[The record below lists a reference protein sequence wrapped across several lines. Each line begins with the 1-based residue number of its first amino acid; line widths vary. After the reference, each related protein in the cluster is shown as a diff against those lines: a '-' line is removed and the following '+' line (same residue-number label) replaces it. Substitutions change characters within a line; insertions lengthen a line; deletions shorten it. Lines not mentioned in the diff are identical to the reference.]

1 MNVQQEIAKR
11 AAQYEEDEL
20 LKLVG
25 IPKPKERDRLRL
37 RSVIADPTLGV
48 DHSPFPFIKS
58 GTLFAK
64 SLGVVLGIAPEV
76 MDATITQ
83 IKQEL
88 EEIANRFIPR
98 IFVETHFKRAS
109 QPLFALAAC
118 EHFRRPN
125 LDEQTLTAYFQT
137 NEAEQI
143 QLIGNFVIEH
153 YDHCKGDLG
162 IWGPI
167 DHYVCTFAPERAWI
181 FRPDGSLERET
192 DATSQSEAKLTLNG
206 KQISL

>member
-1 MNVQQEIAKR
+1 MHVQQEIAKR
-11 AAQYEEDEL
+11 AAQYGEDEL
-20 LKLVG
+20 LKLIG

-37 RSVIADPTLGV
+37 RSVIADPTVGV
-48 DHSPFPFIKS
+48 DHSPFPFTES

-64 SLGVVLGIAPEV
+64 SLGVVLGIGPEV

-83 IKQEL
+83 IKEEL
-88 EEIANRFIPR
+88 EEIANRFTPR

-125 LDEQTLTAYFQT
+125 LDEYTLAVYFQT
-137 NEAEQI
+137 TEAEQI
-143 QLIGNFVIEH
+143 QLVGKFVREH
-153 YDHCKGDLG
+153 YVICKGDLG

-167 DHYVCTFAPERAWI
+167 GHYVCTFAPERAWI
-181 FRPDGSLERET
+181 FRPDGNLVRET
-192 DATSQSEAKLTLNG
+192 DATSHSEAKLTLNG

>member
-20 LKLVG
+20 LKLIG
-25 IPKPKERDRLRL
+25 IPKPKERDRQRL

-64 SLGVVLGIAPEV
+64 SLGVALGIDPEV

-88 EEIANRFIPR
+88 EEQANRFIPR

-125 LDEQTLTAYFQT
+125 LDKQTLTIYFQA
-137 NEAEQI
+137 NEAEKI
-143 QLIGNFVIEH
+143 QLIGRFVKEH
-153 YDHCKGDLG
+153 YADCQGDLG
-162 IWGPI
+162 IWGSI
-167 DHYVCTFAPERAWI
+167 DHYVCTFAPERAWA
-181 FRPDGSLERET
+181 FRPDGSLVKEVN
-192 DATSQSEAKLTLNG
+192 ATSHSEAKLTLNG
-206 KQISL
+206 KQIPL